1 MVDNFKKG
9 KQTMWARIED
19 NKIVQTIS
27 NPKGMTINNV
37 QYSKAIFSSSWTD
50 EERKALGIVPY
61 IYEGNSI
68 NNMFYK
74 TTENAPTVEADRVVV
89 TRTKTA
95 FEVTDIKTT
104 MKNHVS
110 SVLQSTLAQTDW
122 IVIREQDNGTAKPAD
137 LAKWR
142 TDLRAKAAAL
152 ETAIDSKTDVAGLEA
167 MTVFTQEMLDA
178 GKKCSEFDE
187 WPRNP
192 RESLE

>member
-1 MVDNFKKG
+1 
-9 KQTMWARIED
+9 MWARIED

-27 NPKGMTINNV
+27 MPKSMTITNV

-74 TTENAPTVEADRVVV
+74 TTESQPSVHSDKVVI
-89 TRTKTA
+89 TRSQTA
-95 FEVTDIKTT
+95 RDIDDIKNT
-104 MKNHVS
+104 MKNHIS

-152 ETAIDSKTDVAGLEA
+152 ETAIDAESDVAGLEA